1 MGEDFKTGALA
12 GGANEAMVSYL
23 ADRVMPEGYEPGKG
37 GAEQAKANLL
47 AMSNVVGLLS
57 SVVTGGDPQV
67 AADIAAT
74 ATQYNH
80 LSHSDLTRA
89 AKELNACAAKDGGCS
104 EDVLQKFVRL
114 SRDQEIAAFQSCA
127 ANPDSCATTSS
138 MVANAQ
144 ARAEQLKDLAATA
157 VAPNAQHVFAL
168 LLAENNEVQNAL
180 AQVTAGAKV
189 DSVVQE
195 LQNRLG
201 FSDARKEM
209 IRDAMVAAASMA
221 VGGKAGR
228 GSAGGAKEAGGALEL
243 AFDKATRTW
252 TTPAG
257 LDYGQ
262 GSAQGNR
269 VLHVLEHA
277 RPNPAK
283 TTHSVFSMDRKEI
296 LGAVDEAWL
305 KKGSPVVGDP
315 GAYVVPMGRVIGT
328 SGETSIKIIVRPG
341 TSKVITAYPIK

>member
-1 MGEDFKTGALA
+1 MAGTTALAMGEDFKTGALA

-80 LSHSDLTRA
+80 LSHSDLTPA

-114 SRDQEIAAFQSCA
+114 SREQEIAAFQSCA

-157 VAPNAQHVFAL
+157 VAPNA
-168 LLAENNEVQNAL
+168 
-180 AQVTAGAKV
+180 
-189 DSVVQE
+189 
-195 LQNRLG
+195 
-201 FSDARKEM
+201 
-209 IRDAMVAAASMA
+209 
-221 VGGKAGR
+221 
-228 GSAGGAKEAGGALEL
+228 
-243 AFDKATRTW
+243 
-252 TTPAG
+252 
-257 LDYGQ
+257 
-262 GSAQGNR
+262 
-269 VLHVLEHA
+269 
-277 RPNPAK
+277 
-283 TTHSVFSMDRKEI
+283 
-296 LGAVDEAWL
+296 
-305 KKGSPVVGDP
+305 
-315 GAYVVPMGRVIGT
+315 
-328 SGETSIKIIVRPG
+328 
-341 TSKVITAYPIK
+341 

>member
-1 MGEDFKTGALA
+1 MKALAMGEDFKTGALA

-80 LSHSDLTRA
+80 LSHSDLARA
-89 AKELNACAAKDGGCS
+89 ANELNACAAKDGGCS

-114 SRDQEIAAFQSCA
+114 SREQEIAAFQSCA
-127 ANPDSCATTSS
+127 TNPDSCATTSS

-168 LLAENNEVQNAL
+168 LLAENNKVQNAL

-221 VGGKAGR
+221 GR
-228 GSAGGAKEAGGALEL
+228 GSAGGAKGTELPSLANKPLGLGSTGRSVPANLNEKLAMEQAISNPLAGRQLPVPMT
-243 AFDKATRTW
+243 DSRW
-252 TTPAG
+252 PAADG
-257 LDYGQ
+257 WVK
-262 GSAQGNR
+262 SAQNINGI
-269 VLHVLEHA
+269 
-277 RPNPAK
+277 
-283 TTHSVFSMDRKEI
+283 EI
-296 LGAVDEAWL
+296 HYVRNSITGAIDDF
-305 KKGSPVVGDP
+305 KFK
-315 GAYVVPMGRVIGT
+315 
-328 SGETSIKIIVRPG
+328 
-341 TSKVITAYPIK
+341 

>member
-1 MGEDFKTGALA
+1 VAGTTALAMGEDFKTGALA

-80 LSHSDLTRA
+80 PSHSDLTRA

-114 SRDQEIAAFQSCA
+114 SREQEIAAFQSCA

-228 GSAGGAKEAGGALEL
+228 GSAGGAKGIDKILEAGLTPKASEL
-243 AFDKATRTW
+243 KEYAE
-252 TTPAG
+252 
-257 LDYGQ
+257 
-262 GSAQGNR
+262 AQGW
-269 VLHVLEHA
+269 
-277 RPNPAK
+277 RPSQTDGGPLK
-283 TTHSVFSMDRKEI
+283 Y
-296 LGAVDEAWL
+296 VDENDIPRVTI
-305 KKGSPVVGDP
+305 KKGSSRAPGSSAPHVEFKDATGQRTDIFGNPVTRKSPDNH
-315 GAYVVPMGRVIGT
+315 
-328 SGETSIKIIVRPG
+328 TSIDFDL
-341 TSKVITAYPIK
+341 